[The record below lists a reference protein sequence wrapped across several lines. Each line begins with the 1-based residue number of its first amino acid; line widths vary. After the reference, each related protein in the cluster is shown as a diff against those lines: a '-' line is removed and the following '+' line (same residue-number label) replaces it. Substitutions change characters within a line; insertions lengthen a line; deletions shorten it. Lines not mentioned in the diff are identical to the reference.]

1 MDYKLHDLIDLSLF
15 QSLQENL
22 NRIHPFP
29 SAILDIEGNI
39 LTATAWQ
46 DICTQFHRANTY
58 YYCEGFKR
66 DQHILNHIDEANPAY
81 SYTCSLGLND
91 NAIPLIINGKHLA
104 NFFTGQFFRTP
115 PDINFFKKNAKKYG
129 YDEEKYLEALAKVPI
144 LPPTQYNDFIT
155 FINIFSKTL
164 IESAEKKLKE
174 IENQKTIQETEKALF
189 EKEANVIAI
198 LEASFS
204 IIILLDAEGTILE
217 NNNAHASR
225 FGKSRE
231 EMIGKCLWDFLPKD
245 IAAQRLKKIIKVINT
260 GVP

>member
-46 DICTQFHRANTY
+46 DICTQFHRANPDSARE
-58 YYCEGFKR
+58 CFKS

-115 PDINFFKKNAKKYG
+115 PDINFFKKNAKKY
-129 YDEEKYLEALAKVPI
+129 
-144 LPPTQYNDFIT
+144 
-155 FINIFSKTL
+155 
-164 IESAEKKLKE
+164 
-174 IENQKTIQETEKALF
+174 
-189 EKEANVIAI
+189 
-198 LEASFS
+198 
-204 IIILLDAEGTILE
+204 
-217 NNNAHASR
+217 
-225 FGKSRE
+225 
-231 EMIGKCLWDFLPKD
+231 
-245 IAAQRLKKIIKVINT
+245 
-260 GVP
+260 